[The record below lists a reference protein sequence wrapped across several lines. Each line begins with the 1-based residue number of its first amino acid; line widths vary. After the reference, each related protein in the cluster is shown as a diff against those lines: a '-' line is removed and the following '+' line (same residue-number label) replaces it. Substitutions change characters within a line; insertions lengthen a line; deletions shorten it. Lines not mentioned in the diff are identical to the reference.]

1 MARYAE
7 VNIAPGPPGEPIID
21 TAEGIR
27 DIPNNFPLE
36 MNEAPRHELDQ
47 ADLFIE
53 GEFEIPYEVDPA
65 QPMNTIHITDTS
77 VSQDQFGNKYKTG
90 SKRWGT
96 DVADSL
102 MVFERS
108 SSDFTA
114 GVINITTANGS
125 TSIIQGRQKG
135 RKSVTI
141 WVPST
146 FTNAAGTTS
155 TPLGVII
162 GQTEGEVQQ
171 YAGVQLNAG
180 DSITINTEAP
190 IWAGVLGGNSTGLC
204 QYLVEYNPAGGE
216 LGGQ

>member
-7 VNIAPGPPGEPIID
+7 VNIVPGPPGEPPID
-21 TAEGIR
+21 TVEGIR
-27 DIPNNFPLE
+27 DIPYNFPLE
-36 MNEAPRHELDQ
+36 MNEAPRHELAQ

-77 VSQDQFGNKYKTG
+77 VSKDVFGNKYKTG

-135 RKSVTI
+135 RKSVLR
-141 WVPST
+141 PSELLLVKPKERSSNT
-146 FTNAAGTTS
+146 PELNLMPETQSQSIQKLLYGPESSVGTPPAYAS
-155 TPLGVII
+155 T
-162 GQTEGEVQQ
+162 
-171 YAGVQLNAG
+171 
-180 DSITINTEAP
+180 
-190 IWAGVLGGNSTGLC
+190 
-204 QYLVEYNPAGGE
+204 
-216 LGGQ
+216 